1 MKKEKPEGAGERGGE
16 GVRVDVDRLR
26 RTLRYHGVT
35 NEGAGKMLGVTRDS
49 FQRRLRDASFRV
61 HEVHVLMEAVPLTDD
76 EVWQIF
82 FAK

>member
-1 MKKEKPEGAGERGGE
+1 
-16 GVRVDVDRLR
+16 
-26 RTLRYHGVT
+26 
-35 NEGAGKMLGVTRDS
+35 MLGVTRDS
-49 FQRRLRDASFRV
+49 FQRRLRDVSFRV